1 MIIDIHGHTSA
12 PQALYGFNFRMM
24 TSRGDFGRSA
34 PTFSNDEIVDVMQPH
49 MAMLDEVGTDLQFIM
64 PRPWGIPNG
73 HRHEKTVRWMTE
85 EVNTLIARQVALFP
99 GRLLGIA
106 GLPQVDQIS
115 PANCAG
121 ELDRAV
127 KELGLKGCMI
137 NPDPGEGGNTTPP
150 MGDEFWYPLYEKL
163 CELDIPG
170 MIHTGNSANG
180 RVTQS
185 EHLINEE
192 AVAGLSI
199 LRSTVFRDF
208 PTLKLIIP
216 HGGGWIPY
224 QIGRFRGSRAYLK
237 GGSKALETFDDA
249 LRQLYFDTVVY
260 NQEALDLLLKIVG
273 PANCL
278 FGTDRPAVASKR
290 RDPDTGRQLDDIK
303 PLVEASAQIDDAG
316 RAAVFSANAKR
327 LFMIDAKGG

>member
-24 TSRGDFGRSA
+24 MSRGDFGRSA
-34 PTFSNDEIVDVMQPH
+34 PTFTDDEIAEAMAAH
-49 MAMLDEVGTDLQFIM
+49 IAMLDEVGTDLQLIM

-73 HRHEKTVRWMTE
+73 HKNEKTVRWMAE
-85 EVNTLIARQVALFP
+85 EVNDVIARQVSLFP
-99 GRLLGIA
+99 DRLKGIA
-106 GLPQVDQIS
+106 GLPQVDGIS
-115 PANCAG
+115 PANCAS
-121 ELDRAV
+121 ELGRAV
-127 KELGLKGCMI
+127 TELGFKGCMI
-137 NPDPGEGGNTTPP
+137 NPDPGEGGGGTPP
-150 MGDEFWYPLYEKL
+150 MGDPFWYPLYEKL
-163 CELDIPG
+163 CEFDVPG
-170 MIHTGNSANG
+170 IIHTGNCANG

-208 PTLKLIIP
+208 PDLKLVIP

-224 QIGRFRGSRAYLK
+224 QIGRFRGGKAYLK
-237 GGSKALETFDDA
+237 GGARELDSFDEA

-273 PANCL
+273 PDNCL
-278 FGTDRPAVASKR
+278 FGSDRPAAASKR
-290 RDPDTGRQLDDIK
+290 RDPETGRQLDDIK
-303 PLVEASAQIDDAG
+303 PLVEASSEIDASDKV
-316 RAAVFSANAKR
+316 AVLSGNAKR
-327 LFMIDAKGG
+327 LFKIGD